1 LDLID
6 LFKNHKKS
14 NQYIEKEKIANM
26 NIEGKIII
34 CDSIDESGIKS
45 LRNAGLVVDYLPEIS
60 PSELISSVNDYDVI
74 VVRSRTKVTREV
86 IQKASKAKIIARV
99 GVGLDNIDTE
109 EAEKQKIE
117 VINAGEASITAVSEL
132 VIGLMLSLSRNI
144 PFANNETKKG
154 NWIKK
159 NLMGT
164 ELKGK
169 YLGIIGLGKIGRNV
183 ARLAR
188 GLRMNLIGYDI
199 VPIDK
204 GFVQEVSLITT
215 DLKMLLQSSDFI
227 TCHVPFTEQ
236 TKHLINKETISNIK
250 NSAFIIN
257 TSRGEIIEENSLIN
271 ALKEKKIAGA
281 ALDVFEVEPPKNKEL
296 LDLPNL
302 ICTPHIGA
310 QTKEGQELAST
321 VVAEKIIQKLI
332 SIKEEAKQ

>member
-1 LDLID
+1 
-6 LFKNHKKS
+6 
-14 NQYIEKEKIANM
+14 M
-26 NIEGKIII
+26 NINGKIII

-45 LRNAGLVVDYLPEIS
+45 LRNAGLVVDYFPDIS
-60 PSELISSVNDYDVI
+60 HSELISKVYDYNVI
-74 VVRSRTKVTREV
+74 IVRSRTKITKEI
-86 IQKASKAKIIARV
+86 IQKANKVKIIARV

-109 EAEKQKIE
+109 EAEKRKIE

-132 VIGLMLSLSRNI
+132 VMGLMLSLSRSI
-144 PFANNETKKG
+144 PIANYETKKG

-159 NLMGT
+159 NLVGT

-204 GFVQEVSLITT
+204 NFVQEVSLIKA
-215 DLKMLLQSSDFI
+215 DLKTLLESSDFI
-227 TCHVPFTEQ
+227 TIHVPLTEQ
-236 TKHLINKETISNIK
+236 TKYLINRETISNIK
-250 NSAFIIN
+250 STAFIIN
-257 TSRGEIIEENSLIN
+257 TSRGEIIEENSLIE
-271 ALKEKKIAGA
+271 ALRNKKIAGA

-296 LDLPNL
+296 LELSNL

-321 VVAEKIIQKLI
+321 VIAEKIIQRLVTK
-332 SIKEEAKQ
+332 KEEEEEEVTK

>member
-1 LDLID
+1 
-6 LFKNHKKS
+6 
-14 NQYIEKEKIANM
+14 M
-26 NIEGKIII
+26 NIKGKVII
-34 CDSIDESGIKS
+34 CDSIDETGIKILKNS
-45 LRNAGLVVDYLPEIS
+45 GLTVDYFPEIS
-60 PSELISSVNDYDVI
+60 SEDLKSKVSEYNVI
-74 VVRSRTKVTREV
+74 VVRSRTKITKEI
-86 IQKASKAKIIARV
+86 IQKASNTKIIARV

-109 EAEKQKIE
+109 ESKKYNIE

-144 PFANNETKKG
+144 PIANYETKNS

-159 NLMGT
+159 NLIGT

-199 VPIDK
+199 IPIDK
-204 GFVQEVSLITT
+204 SFVQEVSLITT
-215 DLKMLLQSSDFI
+215 DLKTLLESSDFV
-227 TCHVPFTEQ
+227 TCHVPFTAE
-236 TKHLINKETISNIK
+236 TKYLINKNTIAFMK

-257 TSRGEIIEENSLIN
+257 TSRGEIIEEASLIE
-271 ALKEKKIAGA
+271 ALKSKSIAGA
-281 ALDVFEVEPPKNKEL
+281 ALDVFEEEPPKNKEL
-296 LDLPNL
+296 LSLSNL

-321 VVAEKIIQKLI
+321 VIAEKIIQKI
-332 SIKEEAKQ
+332 ITAQNPSQ

>member
-1 LDLID
+1 
-6 LFKNHKKS
+6 
-14 NQYIEKEKIANM
+14 M
-26 NIEGKIII
+26 NIKGKVII
-34 CDSIDESGIKS
+34 CDSIDEAGIKILENS
-45 LRNAGLVVDYLPEIS
+45 GLTVDYFPEITLDDLKS
-60 PSELISSVNDYDVI
+60 KVSEYNVI
-74 VVRSRTKVTREV
+74 VVRSRTKITKEI
-86 IQKASKAKIIARV
+86 IQKASNTKIIARV

-109 EAEKQKIE
+109 ESKKYNIE

-144 PFANNETKKG
+144 PIANYETKNS

-159 NLMGT
+159 NLIGT

-199 VPIDK
+199 IPIDK
-204 GFVQEVSLITT
+204 SFVQEVSLITT
-215 DLKMLLQSSDFI
+215 DLKTLLESSDFV
-227 TCHVPFTEQ
+227 TCHVPFTAE
-236 TKHLINKETISNIK
+236 TKYLINKNTIAFMK

-257 TSRGEIIEENSLIN
+257 TSRGEIIEEASLIE
-271 ALKEKKIAGA
+271 ALKSKSIAGA
-281 ALDVFEVEPPKNKEL
+281 ALDVFEEAPPKNKEL
-296 LDLPNL
+296 LSLSNL

-321 VVAEKIIQKLI
+321 VIAEKIIQKMI
-332 SIKEEAKQ
+332 TAQNPS

>member
-1 LDLID
+1 
-6 LFKNHKKS
+6 
-14 NQYIEKEKIANM
+14 M
-26 NIEGKIII
+26 NIKGKVII
-34 CDSIDESGIKS
+34 CDSIDESGIKILKNS
-45 LRNAGLVVDYLPEIS
+45 GLTVDYFPEITLDDLKS
-60 PSELISSVNDYDVI
+60 KVSEYNVI
-74 VVRSRTKVTREV
+74 VVRSRTKITKEI
-86 IQKASKAKIIARV
+86 IQKASNTKIIARV

-109 EAEKQKIE
+109 ESKKYNIE

-144 PFANNETKKG
+144 PIANYETKNS

-159 NLMGT
+159 NLIGT

-199 VPIDK
+199 IPIDRS
-204 GFVQEVSLITT
+204 FVQEVSLITT
-215 DLKMLLQSSDFI
+215 DLKTLLESSDFV
-227 TCHVPFTEQ
+227 TCHVPFTAE
-236 TKHLINKETISNIK
+236 TKYLINKNTIAFMK

-257 TSRGEIIEENSLIN
+257 TSRGEIIEEASLIE
-271 ALKEKKIAGA
+271 ALKSKSIAGA
-281 ALDVFEVEPPKNKEL
+281 ALDVFEEEPPKNKEL
-296 LDLPNL
+296 LSLSNL

-321 VVAEKIIQKLI
+321 VIAEKIIQKMI
-332 SIKEEAKQ
+332 TAQNPS

>member
-1 LDLID
+1 
-6 LFKNHKKS
+6 
-14 NQYIEKEKIANM
+14 M
-26 NIEGKIII
+26 NIKGKVII
-34 CDSIDESGIKS
+34 CDSIDEAGIKI
-45 LRNAGLVVDYLPEIS
+45 LKNARLTVDYLPEIS
-60 PSELISSVNDYDVI
+60 FDDLKSKVNDYNVI
-74 VVRSRTKVTREV
+74 VVRSRTKITKEI
-86 IQKASKAKIIARV
+86 IQKANNTKIIARV

-109 EAEKQKIE
+109 ESKKYNIE

-144 PFANNETKKG
+144 PIANYETKNS

-159 NLMGT
+159 NLIGT

-199 VPIDK
+199 IPIDK
-204 GFVQEVSLITT
+204 SFVQEVSLITA
-215 DLKMLLQSSDFI
+215 DLKTLLQSSDFI
-227 TCHVPFTEQ
+227 TCHVPLTEE
-236 TKHLINKETISNIK
+236 TKYLINKNTIAFMK

-257 TSRGEIIEENSLIN
+257 TSRGEIIQESSLIE
-271 ALKEKKIAGA
+271 ALKNKSIAGA
-281 ALDVFEVEPPKNKEL
+281 ALDVFEEEPPKNKEL
-296 LDLPNL
+296 LSLSNL

-321 VVAEKIIQKLI
+321 VIAEKIIQKMI
-332 SIKEEAKQ
+332 TAQNTN

>member
-1 LDLID
+1 
-6 LFKNHKKS
+6 
-14 NQYIEKEKIANM
+14 M
-26 NIEGKIII
+26 NINGKIII

-45 LRNAGLVVDYLPEIS
+45 LRNAGLVVDYFPDIS
-60 PSELISSVNDYDVI
+60 HSELISKVYDYNVI
-74 VVRSRTKVTREV
+74 VVRSRTKITKEI
-86 IQKASKAKIIARV
+86 IQKANKVKIIARV

-109 EAEKQKIE
+109 EAEKRKIE

-132 VIGLMLSLSRNI
+132 VMGLMLSLSRSI
-144 PFANNETKKG
+144 PIANYETKKG

-159 NLMGT
+159 NLVGT

-204 GFVQEVSLITT
+204 NFVQEVSLITA
-215 DLKMLLQSSDFI
+215 DLKTLLESSDFI
-227 TCHVPFTEQ
+227 TIHVPLTEQ
-236 TKHLINKETISNIK
+236 TKYLINRETISNIK
-250 NSAFIIN
+250 STAFIIN
-257 TSRGEIIEENSLIN
+257 TSRGEIIEENSLIE
-271 ALKEKKIAGA
+271 ALRNKKIAGA

-296 LDLPNL
+296 LELSNL

-321 VVAEKIIQKLI
+321 VIAEKIIQRLVTK
-332 SIKEEAKQ
+332 KEEEEEEEETK